1 TNWKEIAAEVKTRNH
16 VQCLQRWKKVLTPG
30 LVKGQ
35 WTPEEDK
42 LLVSIVNEGH
52 KNWGSLSAR
61 VPGRTSKQCRER
73 WCHHLDPRIVK
84 GGWTEEEDQ
93 IIIFLQRQMGNK
105 WAQIAQHLDGRTENA
120 TKIRWKILEREMK
133 KEEERH
139 EDKETSSRGALSRPK
154 RPDARLRCLATQA
167 ATSALSKPPN
177 SPSPVGVPKGFGAAD
192 APKAASSITIGVPA
206 AGKGGQKGGGNTS
219 NSKEEIPGRRIQAP
233 PASTAVDGGGCDKH
247 AGRRAWLSEE
257 DKRLKEAVEELGEKN
272 WREVADHVRTRN
284 HIQCQQRWKK
294 ALRPGLVKGAWGVEE
309 DKKLVMLI
317 GQGFNNWSELAAN
330 TGRTAK
336 QCRER
341 WCHHLDPS
349 VRHSSWT
356 PEEDALLLAVEA
368 RLGTKWAAIAREIPG
383 RTEHAVKGSRLCTLS
398 REKRLGKAGSQQG
411 RRISKGPVPWEP
423 AARPNVPN

>member
-93 IIIFLQRQMGNK
+93 IIISLQQQMGNK

-133 KEEERH
+133 KEEERQ
-139 EDKETSSRGALSRPK
+139 EDKETSSRGDSSRPK
-154 RPDARLRCLATQA
+154 RPDARLRCLATQT
-167 ATSALSKPPN
+167 ATSALSKTEN

-192 APKAASSITIGVPA
+192 APKAASSITIGAPA
-206 AGKGGQKGGGNTS
+206 AGRGGQKGGGNTS

-233 PASTAVDGGGCDKH
+233 PASTAVEGGGSDKH

-257 DKRLKEAVEELGEKN
+257 DKRLKEAVEKLGEKN

-309 DKKLVMLI
+309 DKKLVTLI

-336 QCRER
+336 Q
-341 WCHHLDPS
+341 
-349 VRHSSWT
+349 
-356 PEEDALLLAVEA
+356 
-368 RLGTKWAAIAREIPG
+368 
-383 RTEHAVKGSRLCTLS
+383 
-398 REKRLGKAGSQQG
+398 
-411 RRISKGPVPWEP
+411 
-423 AARPNVPN
+423 